1 MWVPSAWGTWVKLLN
16 LAVFRTVPFR
26 ISVKI
31 HSIIGVASL
40 AWLAPIPYLKEIRKR
55 SILEQKQSKAEDLL
69 QILRICN
76 FSRAELNTQSWQ
88 YLSRNPDPMNW
99 SRVLLSDVEA
109 PHPIFCGCQTAIL
122 KFGSTSNHWY
132 HISSHL
138 SMIFHCHCSLSP
150 HIPHSSGPFPHHH
163 HVLIRCQPFPAL
175 RDTPWHQ
182 DSVEEGSGASSLE
195 LETST
200 ATSKNTFQ
208 GFFSATLTGSAW
220 WYNSGLPEDW
230 TTPSV
235 WTLLKRH
242 THTVILLA
250 VYCVCGLSEVL
261 L

>member
-1 MWVPSAWGTWVKLLN
+1 MLKPHILYFAGVKQPYWSLGPQAITDIIFHHTSAWSFTVIVHYLL
-16 LAVFRTVPFR
+16 
-26 ISVKI
+26 ISLTP
-31 HSIIGVASL
+31 A
-40 AWLAPIPYLKEIRKR
+40 A
-55 SILEQKQSKAEDLL
+55 
-69 QILRICN
+69 
-76 FSRAELNTQSWQ
+76 
-88 YLSRNPDPMNW
+88 
-99 SRVLLSDVEA
+99 
-109 PHPIFCGCQTAIL
+109 
-122 KFGSTSNHWY
+122 
-132 HISSHL
+132 
-138 SMIFHCHCSLSP
+138 
-150 HIPHSSGPFPHHH
+150 GPFPHHH

-242 THTVILLA
+242 THTQSNSTVYA
-250 VYCVCGLSEVL
+250 VYCGLSEVL